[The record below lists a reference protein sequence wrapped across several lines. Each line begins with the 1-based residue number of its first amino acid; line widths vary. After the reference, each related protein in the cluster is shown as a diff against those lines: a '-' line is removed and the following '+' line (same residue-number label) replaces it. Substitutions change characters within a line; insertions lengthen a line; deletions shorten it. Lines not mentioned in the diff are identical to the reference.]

1 MVRSKEVN
9 VRFGANRSGRYISSM
24 ILVCFVKI
32 RVVPHTVTYDITGT
46 LVAMH
51 MPKMRVRKTVNEGI
65 GIAAVPYN
73 ARSYIV

>member
-1 MVRSKEVN
+1 
-9 VRFGANRSGRYISSM
+9 M